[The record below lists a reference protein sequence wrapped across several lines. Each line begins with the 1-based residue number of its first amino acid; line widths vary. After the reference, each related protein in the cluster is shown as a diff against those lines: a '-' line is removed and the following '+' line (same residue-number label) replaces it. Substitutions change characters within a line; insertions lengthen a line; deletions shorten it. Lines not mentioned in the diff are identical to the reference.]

1 MKVTLFLNTDD
12 KRVVR
17 KKPKKLGDS
26 IDCQIKENCSIENPV
41 IVILKKSTH
50 EWASCNYMY
59 IDIFNR
65 YYNAKITVGTAG
77 EIIIEGEVD
86 PLQSFKNYI
95 LQLNCMILRQ
105 EFISSPY
112 FQDNALAQRVNRKY
126 IYRHVGNLPDAQTNV
141 LTVDG
146 GKFI

>member
-12 KRVVR
+12 RRVVG

-26 IDCQIKENCSIENPV
+26 IDCKIKEDCSIENPV
-41 IVILKKSTH
+41 IVILKSSAPG
-50 EWASCNYMY
+50 WSNCNYMY

-65 YYNAKITVGTAG
+65 YYYTDMTVGTAG
-77 EIIIEGEVD
+77 EIVIRGEVD
-86 PLQSFKNYI
+86 ALQSFQNYI
-95 LQLNCMILRQ
+95 RQLKCMVLRQ

-126 IYRHVGNLPDAQTNV
+126 VYKHVGKLPDAQTNV